1 MMLVEETAP
10 PAAALPVEAF
20 RAYLRLGSGFDVA
33 VDAAEDA
40 ALAGF
45 LRAAIAAVEARTGK
59 VLLTRRFRMRIE
71 DWRDPEAQ
79 PLPLAPVLA
88 IDSVVIDDGRGSETS
103 LAASEV
109 QLLPDSQRPLLV
121 PAGSVLPVVPERG
134 FVTILFTA
142 GFGTSWT
149 TIPADLAQAVM
160 MLAAHYYEDRGGM
173 SVSASLPFGVA
184 ALIER
189 WRAVRTLA
197 GRGGAANVRRSA
209 WR

>member
-10 PAAALPVEAF
+10 PAAALPVEAL
-20 RAYLRLGSGFDVA
+20 RAYLRLGSGFELA
-33 VDAAEDA
+33 ADAAEDA

-45 LRAAIAAVEARTGK
+45 LRAAIAAIEARTGK

-71 DWRDPEAQ
+71 DWRDPAAQ
-79 PLPLAPVLA
+79 PLPLAPVLS
-88 IDSVVIDDGRGSETS
+88 IDSVVIDDGQGGAVSCDRADIR
-103 LAASEV
+103 LV
-109 QLLPDSQRPLLV
+109 PDSQRPMLM
-121 PAGSVLPVVPERG
+121 PAGALLPSVPTRG
-134 FVTILFTA
+134 FVTVVFTA
-142 GFGTSWT
+142 GFGTTWA
-149 TIPADLAQAVM
+149 TIPADLAQAVL
-160 MLAAHYYEDRGGM
+160 MLAAHYYEDRGGI

-197 GRGGAANVRRSA
+197 GRGSASAARRSA